1 MSSSSVAKRYATA
14 LFQLSKEH
22 QLLDQ
27 MEAELRVVKEVV
39 AENADLQAVL
49 KSPKLPIEKKKEIL
63 NHAFSKLNTFVL
75 NTLMLLVERHREDDI
90 IAVADEFIQLANE
103 VRGIAEATVYT
114 TRLLTDSERAV
125 LSSTFAKKVGKSSL
139 NITNIVD
146 SNLLGGVKI
155 RIGNRIFDGS
165 LSGKLERLERK
176 LLG

>member
-39 AENADLQAVL
+39 VENADLQAVL

-63 NHAFSKLNTFVL
+63 NGAFSKLNTFVL

-90 IAVADEFIQLANE
+90 AQVADEFIQLANE
-103 VRGIAEATVYT
+103 QRGIAEATVYT
-114 TRLLTDSERAV
+114 TRPLTDSERAS
-125 LSSTFAKKVGKSSL
+125 LSLTFAKKVGKSSL
-139 NITNIVD
+139 NITNMVD